1 MILTQRSWLQLKA
14 TLLAYEEIAGKSLE
28 DIIEAEFSGD
38 QRMGYL
44 ALIRLATNPGSYFA
58 HVLYKA
64 MKGAGTDEKTVIR
77 HLINTSEVSSHWPS
91 SPSD

>member
-28 DIIEAEFSGD
+28 HTIKAEFRGD

-44 ALIRLATNPGSYFA
+44 ALIRLASNPGNYFA
-58 HVLYKA
+58 HVLYRA
-64 MKGAGTDEKTVIR
+64 MKGAGSDKETVTR
-77 HLINTSEVSSHWPS
+77 HLINTSEVSSH
-91 SPSD
+91 